1 MGTSMLVL
9 TGARLVGNLCSWQC
23 ANIPC
28 FKPPPSWQTRVVSS
42 IVSLPLSIVLHIL
55 TRFERRRTCLCCYM
69 CAPFLPFSSHK
80 FLHLFTFAHPFF
92 SCFVLFVLSF
102 FHNTFPLSHLYAHF
116 CHRPQHFFS
125 ARLDATAR
133 NRCDYPP
140 VSFSFHS
147 SQSSRNLRLLTTHI
161 PPYSPRVVVIV
172 LILSTLGWCPLN
184 LIIGKISVFL
194 STDSQSTGF
203 LTLNSH
209 APVFALLS
217 PFIAVAVIKWN
228 SSLQVSATW
237 SVHFVGNESCNV
249 HIKNYSIIWL
259 GMGQTLAQGPPNPR
273 WRQTNPQT
281 PQSR

>member
-1 MGTSMLVL
+1 ML
-9 TGARLVGNLCSWQC
+9 
-23 ANIPC
+23 
-28 FKPPPSWQTRVVSS
+28 
-42 IVSLPLSIVLHIL
+42 LHVC
-55 TRFERRRTCLCCYM
+55 TFFTFFFTQVF
-69 CAPFLPFSSHK
+69 APFHICASL
-80 FLHLFTFAHPFF
+80 F

-116 CHRPQHFFS
+116 CYRPQHFFS

-161 PPYSPRVVVIV
+161 PPYSTRVVVIV

-217 PFIAVAVIKWN
+217 PIIAVAVIKWN
-228 SSLQVSATW
+228 SSLQVSAT
-237 SVHFVGNESCNV
+237 
-249 HIKNYSIIWL
+249 
-259 GMGQTLAQGPPNPR
+259 
-273 WRQTNPQT
+273 
-281 PQSR
+281 